1 MNEERN
7 PSAQAPRAAIHRTPI
22 VPERVRRIDG
32 SFAFLPHRF
41 LREGFFVS
49 LTPDEFRLYALLVL
63 AADRNGISFYHY
75 DSICSLLEVP
85 LEVYVEA
92 RNALIGKDLIA
103 FDGTRFQVLSLPERP
118 VRNPSPPL
126 RTPEDFEAHDPATIR
141 RTLRNAFPAASI
153 PKRIEP

>member
-1 MNEERN
+1 MNEQRN
-7 PSAQAPRAAIHRTPI
+7 PPAKAPRAATHRTPI

-63 AADRNGISFYHY
+63 AADRNGMSFYHY
-75 DSICSLLEVP
+75 DSICSVLEVP
-85 LEVYVEA
+85 LEVYLAA
-92 RNALIGKDLIA
+92 RNGLIGKDLIA

-118 VRNPSPPL
+118 VSDPSPAL
-126 RTPEDFEAHDPATIR
+126 RTPEDFEEYDPATIR
-141 RTLRNAFPAASI
+141 RTIRNAFPAASTRQ
-153 PKRIEP
+153 RIER